1 MTPLFFRLTQF
12 IVLLSYMYMKQ
23 LGQIKGDNN
32 LYTQASF
39 RSKIQKLKIYTILL
53 DKTRP
58 LQPSETSLSY
68 WIQFVAFSF
77 PYHMHWM
84 LIFCCPF
91 ADGGIIGVE
100 QKRVSTSEFFQ
111 IITGAPTKQ
120 VGLYGVSQSSPPRMS
135 THCTEA
141 ISYWINGIAIAKPG
155 KYKLIN
161 QFFSFRCLKSY

>member
-1 MTPLFFRLTQF
+1 MFTIFVVVLSWFSVIFPIVFKWSWVIVRDLVNVDWLRLFFRLIQF
-12 IVLLSYMYMKQ
+12 TVLLSYMKQ
-23 LGQIKGDNN
+23 LGQISGDNN
-32 LYTQASF
+32 LHTQASF

-84 LIFCCPF
+84 PIFCCPF

-120 VGLYGVSQSSPPRMS
+120 VGL
-135 THCTEA
+135 
-141 ISYWINGIAIAKPG
+141 
-155 KYKLIN
+155 
-161 QFFSFRCLKSY
+161 

>member
-1 MTPLFFRLTQF
+1 MFPIFVVVLSWFSVIFP
-12 IVLLSYMYMKQ
+12 IVFKWLWVIVRDLVNVDWLRCFSDLYSSQ
-23 LGQIKGDNN
+23 SCWVIWNNSDNN
-32 LYTQASF
+32 LHTQASF

-84 LIFCCPF
+84 PIFCCPF

-120 VGLYGVSQSSPPRMS
+120 VGL
-135 THCTEA
+135 
-141 ISYWINGIAIAKPG
+141 
-155 KYKLIN
+155 
-161 QFFSFRCLKSY
+161 